1 MGIQLPLGRRA
12 VTAFVHDVAMAAVSF
27 PLALWLRLGDHL
39 MEQAGSFLLPG
50 TALFAGVAA
59 LVFLLL
65 GLYRGVWRYASLSD
79 LIAILRAV
87 TLVIL
92 VYLPVMFL
100 LSRLQGMPRS
110 ALAINW
116 FVLAFLLGAP
126 RFLYRVL
133 KDRGF
138 NHLLERQSLLRTPVL
153 LAGFGDAADSFI
165 REMAR
170 DPHAPF
176 LPVGLLD
183 LSGRRTGQSVRGV
196 PVLGDL
202 AGAPAALARLARRG
216 GPAPQRLI
224 VALEHLP
231 RRDLAALLELAERH
245 GMTLAQLP
253 PKGELRRHDGEPAR
267 VRPVAVEDLLGR
279 PQAVLD
285 RAPMARLVAGRRVLV
300 TGAGGSIGSELV
312 RQLAGF
318 APARLVLLDHSEAL
332 LYGID
337 GEVRR
342 RWPALAVA
350 ARLADVRDRGR
361 LERLLGEERP
371 ELVFHAAALK
381 HVPITEQNPAE
392 AVLTNALGTRN
403 LAEACRRAGVAAMV
417 LISTDKA
424 VNPVGMLGVT
434 KRLAE
439 SYCQALDIVS
449 QGAGQGAGQGRAP
462 RFLTV
467 RFGNVLGST
476 GSVVPLFERQIAEG
490 GPLTV
495 THPEVTRF
503 FMTVREAV
511 ELVLQA
517 TALGLSPAGA
527 GELEPGGI
535 FVLDMGEPVRI
546 LELAR
551 QMIRLSGKRPEKDIA
566 IVFTGLRPGEKLA
579 EEIFH
584 PREATL
590 ATGIPGVLL
599 ARPRTADYGYWS
611 RAFAAL
617 AETLESG
624 SEEQLRDQLRRLVP
638 DYAGEP
644 VPARS
649 ASA

>member
-1 MGIQLPLGRRA
+1 MGIQLPIGRRA
-12 VTAFVHDVAMAAVSF
+12 LTAFVHDVAMAAVSF

-39 MEQAGSFLLPG
+39 TEQAGSFILPG
-50 TALFAGVAA
+50 TALFAAVAA

-87 TLVIL
+87 TLLIL
-92 VYLPVMFL
+92 VFLPVMFL
-100 LSRLQGMPRS
+100 ASRLDGMPRS

-116 FVLAFLLGAP
+116 FVLVFLLGAP

-138 NHLLERQSLLRTPVL
+138 THLLERHSVMRTPVL

-176 LPVGLLD
+176 QPVGLVD
-183 LSGRRTGQSVRGV
+183 LSGRRTGQQIRGV

-202 AGAPAALARLARRG
+202 AAAPSALARLARRG
-216 GPAPQRLI
+216 GPVPQRLI

-231 RRDLAALLELAERH
+231 RGQLAALLELAERH
-245 GMTLAQLP
+245 GMTLARLP
-253 PKGELRRHDGEPAR
+253 PRGELRRHDGEPAAI
-267 VRPVAVEDLLGR
+267 RPVAVEDLLGR
-279 PQAVLD
+279 PQTVLD
-285 RAPMARLVAGRRVLV
+285 REPMAALVARRRVLV
-300 TGAGGSIGSELV
+300 TGAGGSIGSELA

-318 APARLVLLDHSEAL
+318 LPAQLVLVDHSEAL
-332 LYGID
+332 LYAID
-337 GEVRR
+337 GEIRR
-342 RWPALAVA
+342 KWPGLQVTS
-350 ARLADVRDRGR
+350 RLADIRDRGR
-361 LERLLGEERP
+361 LDRLLGEERP

-381 HVPITEQNPAE
+381 HVPITELNPGE

-403 LAEACRRAGVAAMV
+403 LAEACRKAGVAAMV

-439 SYCQALDIVS
+439 SYCQALDIAGK
-449 QGAGQGAGQGRAP
+449 GAGP

-517 TALGLSPAGA
+517 SALGLSPARG
-527 GELEPGGI
+527 GDLEAGGI

-546 LELAR
+546 LDLAH
-551 QMIRLSGKRPEKDIA
+551 QMIRLSGKRPEKDVK

-584 PREATL
+584 PREAMA
-590 ATGIPGVLL
+590 ATGIPGVLF
-599 ARPRTADYGYWS
+599 ARARTADYGYWS
-611 RAFAAL
+611 RAFYAL
-617 AETLESG
+617 GETLESG
-624 SEEQLRDQLRRLVP
+624 SEEQLRDLLGRLVP
-638 DYAGEP
+638 EFAGGDATA
-644 VPARS
+644 ARS
-649 ASA
+649 ATA

>member
-1 MGIQLPLGRRA
+1 MGIKLPIGQRA
-12 VTAFVHDVAMAAVSF
+12 ATAFIHDVAMAAVSF
-27 PLALWLRLGDHL
+27 PVALWLRLGDRL
-39 MEQAGSFLLPG
+39 MEQAGTFIVPG

-59 LVFLLL
+59 AVFLLL

-79 LIAILRAV
+79 LLAILRAV

-92 VYLPVMFL
+92 VYLPIMFV

-116 FVLAFLLGAP
+116 FVLVFLLGAP
-126 RFLYRVL
+126 RLLYRVM

-138 NHLLERQSLLRTPVL
+138 THLLERHSMLRTPVL

-176 LPVGLLD
+176 QPVGLID
-183 LSGRRTGQSVRGV
+183 LSGRRTGQQIRGV

-202 AGAPAALARLARRG
+202 AAAPASLARLARRG
-216 GPAPQRLI
+216 GAVPQRLI

-231 RRDLAALLELAERH
+231 RGDLAALLELAERR
-245 GMTLAQLP
+245 GMTLARLP
-253 PKGELRRHDGEPAR
+253 PRGELRRHDGEPAS
-267 VRPVAVEDLLGR
+267 VRPIAVEDLLGR
-279 PQAVLD
+279 PQTVLD
-285 RAPMARLVAGRRVLV
+285 REPMAGLVARRRVLV
-300 TGAGGSIGSELV
+300 TGAGGSIGGELA
-312 RQLAGF
+312 RQIAGF
-318 APARLVLLDHSEAL
+318 LPGQLVLLDHSEAL
-332 LYGID
+332 LYAIE
-337 GEVRR
+337 GEIRR
-342 RWPALAVA
+342 KWPGLPVT

-361 LERLLGEERP
+361 LERLLAAERP

-381 HVPITEQNPAE
+381 HVPITELNPAE

-403 LAEACRRAGVAAMV
+403 LAEACRKAGVAAMV

-424 VNPVGMLGVT
+424 VNPVGILGVS

-439 SYCQALDIVS
+439 SYCQALDI
-449 QGAGQGAGQGRAP
+449 AGKGTAP

-490 GPLTV
+490 GPITV

-517 TALGLSPAGA
+517 TALGLSAQHG
-527 GELEPGGI
+527 GDLEPGGV

-546 LELAR
+546 LDLAH
-551 QMIRLSGKRPEKDIA
+551 QMIRLSGKRPEKDVR

-579 EEIFH
+579 EEIVH
-584 PREATL
+584 PREAMA
-590 ATGIPGVLL
+590 ATGIPGVLF

-611 RAFAAL
+611 RAFYAL
-617 AETLESG
+617 GETLDSG
-624 SEEQLRDQLRRLVP
+624 SEQQLRDLLRRLVP
-638 DYAGEP
+638 EFAGEAA
-644 VPARS
+644 PARS